1 MGFGGACYRAVGI
14 LAVRLAAS
22 RRPLW
27 LPLLL
32 LPLLAAC
39 SSAGGIAGAV
49 AGAATGAASMNP
61 VVGYAV
67 AVGVRAGTDS
77 AVDYVMRVRQN
88 AEQTAIA
95 TVAGPLPPG
104 VVMPWAIEHSIPIG
118 DEHGEVQVARV
129 ISTPLAVC
137 EEIIFSVAKHKAPA
151 PDDPRYVAT
160 TCHEP
165 DGWRWAS
172 AEPAVA
178 RWGFLQ

>member
-1 MGFGGACYRAVGI
+1 M
-14 LAVRLAAS
+14 RLAAY
-22 RRPLW
+22 RRPFW

-39 SSAGGIAGAV
+39 SSVGGIAGAAV
-49 AGAATGAASMNP
+49 GAATGAATVNP

-67 AVGVRAGTDS
+67 AIGVQAGTQS
-77 AVDYVMRVRQN
+77 AVNYYMRLRQH
-88 AEQTAIA
+88 AEQTVIA
-95 TVAGPLPPG
+95 TVAGSLQPG
-104 VVMPWAIEHSIPIG
+104 IVMPWAIEHDIPVG
-118 DEHGEVQVARV
+118 NQHGEVEVTRV

-137 EEIIFSVAKHKAPA
+137 EEIIFSVAKHKAPQ

-160 TCHEP
+160 TCREAE
-165 DGWRWAS
+165 GWRWAS

>member
-1 MGFGGACYRAVGI
+1 
-14 LAVRLAAS
+14 VRLA
-22 RRPLW
+22 
-27 LPLLL
+27 PLLL
-32 LPLLAAC
+32 LPVLAAC

-49 AGAATGAASMNP
+49 AGAATGAVSMNP

-77 AVDYVMRVRQN
+77 AVSYVMRSRQN

-95 TVAGPLPPG
+95 AVAGPLPPG
-104 VVMPWAIEHSIPIG
+104 VIMPWAIEHDIPIG
-118 DEHGEVQVARV
+118 DEHGEVQVARL

-137 EEIIFSVAKHKAPA
+137 EEIVFSVARHKAPQ
-151 PDDPRYVAT
+151 PNDPHYVAT
-160 TCHEP
+160 TCHQA

-178 RWGFLQ
+178 RWGVLQ

>member
-1 MGFGGACYRAVGI
+1 
-14 LAVRLAAS
+14 
-22 RRPLW
+22 
-27 LPLLL
+27 
-32 LPLLAAC
+32 
-39 SSAGGIAGAV
+39 
-49 AGAATGAASMNP
+49 MNP

-67 AVGVRAGTDS
+67 AIGVRAGTDS
-77 AVDYVMRVRQN
+77 AVDYVVRVRQN

-104 VVMPWAIEHSIPIG
+104 VVRPWAIEHAIPIG

-137 EEIIFSVAKHKAPA
+137 EEIVFTVAPNKDPR

-160 TCHEP
+160 TCHQA